1 MNFKEKTMTIKDAL
15 TEAINLLKKSNIE
28 NPIQQAKILLAS
40 VLQKGKE
47 YILINENE
55 ILSNEI
61 YNEFI
66 AKIEKLQKGIPLQYI
81 THIQEFMGMDFYV
94 DENVLIPQ
102 PDTEIL
108 VEEVLSIIE
117 KQESLSVLDMCTG
130 SGAIAVS
137 IAKNTNNCKVYA
149 VDISNTALE
158 VAKKN
163 AIRNE
168 VDEKIEFINSNMFEK
183 LDINKKFDIIVS
195 NPPYI
200 ETDTIKQLD
209 IQVQNEPKIALD
221 GGFDGLDF
229 YRNILANSK
238 KYLKEN
244 GTVAMEIGYNQG
256 ESVIDLFKT
265 QYENVYCK
273 KDLSGNDRVIIV
285 NNK

>member
-1 MNFKEKTMTIKDAL
+1 MTIKEAL
-15 TEAINLLKKSNIE
+15 TEAINILKKSNIE
-28 NPIQQAKILLAS
+28 NPIQQAKIVLAS
-40 VLQKGKE
+40 VLHKSKE
-47 YILINENE
+47 YIVINENE
-55 ILSNEI
+55 VLLNEI

-81 THIQEFMGMDFYV
+81 TNVQEFMGMDFYV

-108 VEEVLSIIE
+108 VEEVLNLIE
-117 KQESLSVLDMCTG
+117 KQENLSLLDMCTG

-163 AIRNE
+163 AIKNE

-200 ETDTIKQLD
+200 ETDTIKQLE

-221 GGFDGLDF
+221 GGIDGLDF

-238 KYLKEN
+238 RYLKQN
-244 GTVAMEIGYNQG
+244 GTIAMEIGYNQRK
-256 ESVIDLFKT
+256 SVTDLFKT
-265 QYENVYCK
+265 QYKNIYCK
-273 KDLSGNDRVIIV
+273 KDLAGNDRVVVCRGVIGKEYV
-285 NNK
+285 

>member
-1 MNFKEKTMTIKDAL
+1 MTIKDAL
-15 TEAINLLKKSNIE
+15 TEAINILKKSNIE
-28 NPIQQAKILLAS
+28 NPIQQAKIVLAS
-40 VLQKGKE
+40 VLQKNKE

-55 ILSNEI
+55 VLQNEV

-66 AKIEKLQKGIPLQYI
+66 AKIEKLQEGIPLQYI
-81 THIQEFMGMDFYV
+81 TNVQEFMGMDFYV

-108 VEEVLSIIE
+108 VEEVLNLIG

-200 ETDTIKQLD
+200 ETDIIKQLD

-256 ESVIDLFKT
+256 ESVTDLFKT

-273 KDLSGNDRVIIV
+273 KDLSGNDRVIV
-285 NNK
+285 CRN

>member
-1 MNFKEKTMTIKDAL
+1 MTIKDAL

-55 ILSNEI
+55 VLLNEI

-108 VEEVLSIIE
+108 VEEVLNLIG
-117 KQESLSVLDMCTG
+117 KQENLSLLDMCTG

-163 AIRNE
+163 AIKNG

-200 ETDTIKQLD
+200 ETDTIKQLE

-221 GGFDGLDF
+221 GGLDGLDF

-244 GTVAMEIGYNQG
+244 GTIAMEIGYNQG
-256 ESVIDLFKT
+256 KSVIDLFKT
-265 QYENVYCK
+265 QYKNIYCK
-273 KDLSGNDRVIIV
+273 KDLAGNDRVIV
-285 NNK
+285 CNAKL

>member
-1 MNFKEKTMTIKDAL
+1 MTIKDAL
-15 TEAINLLKKSNIE
+15 TEAINILKKSNIE
-28 NPIQQAKILLAS
+28 NPIQQAKIVLAS
-40 VLQKGKE
+40 VLQKNKE

-55 ILSNEI
+55 VLQNEF

-66 AKIEKLQKGIPLQYI
+66 TKIEKLQKGIPLQYI

-137 IAKNTNNCKVYA
+137 IAKNTNNCNVYA

-221 GGFDGLDF
+221 GGLDGLDF

-244 GTVAMEIGYNQG
+244 GTIAMEIGYNQG
-256 ESVIDLFKT
+256 KSVTDLFKT
-265 QYENVYCK
+265 QYKNVYCK
-273 KDLSGNDRVIIV
+273 KDLSGNDRVIV
-285 NNK
+285 CRN

>member
-1 MNFKEKTMTIKDAL
+1 MTIKDAL
-15 TEAINLLKKSNIE
+15 TKAINILKKSNIE
-28 NPIQQAKILLAS
+28 NSIQQAKILLAN
-40 VLQKGKE
+40 VLQTSKE

-61 YNEFI
+61 YKDFI
-66 AKIEKLQKGIPLQYI
+66 KKMESVAEGMPLQYI
-81 THIQEFMGMDFYV
+81 THIQEFMRMDFYV

-108 VEEVLSIIE
+108 VEDVLSIIGE
-117 KQESLSVLDMCTG
+117 QENLSLLDMCTG

-137 IAKNTNNCKVYA
+137 IAKNTNNCKIYA

-163 AIRNE
+163 AIKNG

-221 GGFDGLDF
+221 GGIDGLDF
-229 YRNILANSK
+229 YRNILANSR

-244 GTVAMEIGYNQG
+244 GTIAMEIGYNQRKA
-256 ESVIDLFKT
+256 VTDLFKT

-273 KDLSGNDRVIIV
+273 KDLSGKDRVIVCKNQI
-285 NNK
+285 NIL

>member
-1 MNFKEKTMTIKDAL
+1 MTIKDAL

-28 NPIQQAKILLAS
+28 NPIQQAKIVLAS

-55 ILSNEI
+55 VLLNEI

-81 THIQEFMGMDFYV
+81 THIQEFMEMDFYV

-244 GTVAMEIGYNQG
+244 GTIAMEIGYNQG

-273 KDLSGNDRVIIV
+273 KDLAGNDRVIV
-285 NNK
+285 CRN

>member
-1 MNFKEKTMTIKDAL
+1 MTIKDAL

-55 ILSNEI
+55 VLLNEI

-108 VEEVLSIIE
+108 VEEVLNLIG
-117 KQESLSVLDMCTG
+117 KQENLSLLDMCTG

-149 VDISNTALE
+149 VDISNSALE

-200 ETDTIKQLD
+200 ETDIIKQLD

-244 GTVAMEIGYNQG
+244 GTIAMEIGYNQRKA
-256 ESVIDLFKT
+256 VTDLFKT
-265 QYENVYCK
+265 QYKNIYCK
-273 KDLSGNDRVIIV
+273 KDLSGNDRVIV
-285 NNK
+285 CRN

>member
-1 MNFKEKTMTIKDAL
+1 MTIKEAL
-15 TEAINLLKKSNIE
+15 TEAINILKKSNIE
-28 NPIQQAKILLAS
+28 NPIQQAKIVLAS
-40 VLQKGKE
+40 LLQKSKE

-55 ILSNEI
+55 ILQKEV

-66 AKIEKLQKGIPLQYI
+66 AKIERLQKGIPLQYI
-81 THIQEFMGMDFYV
+81 TNVQEFMGMDFYV

-108 VEEVLSIIE
+108 VEEVLNLIE
-117 KQESLSVLDMCTG
+117 KQEKLSLLDMCTG

-163 AIRNE
+163 AIKNE

-200 ETDTIKQLD
+200 ETDTIKQLE

-221 GGFDGLDF
+221 GGVDGLDF

-238 KYLKEN
+238 RYLKQN
-244 GTVAMEIGYNQG
+244 GTIAMEIGYNQRKA
-256 ESVIDLFKT
+256 VTDLFET
-265 QYENVYCK
+265 QYKNIYCK
-273 KDLSGNDRVIIV
+273 KDLAGNDRVIV
-285 NNK
+285 CNAKL

>member
-1 MNFKEKTMTIKDAL
+1 MTIKDAL
-15 TEAINLLKKSNIE
+15 TKAINILKKSNIE
-28 NPIQQAKILLAS
+28 NPIQQAKIVLAS
-40 VLQKGKE
+40 VLQKSKE

-61 YNEFI
+61 YKDFI
-66 AKIEKLQKGIPLQYI
+66 KKIESAAEGMPLQYI

-108 VEEVLSIIE
+108 VENVLSIIGE
-117 KQESLSVLDMCTG
+117 QENLSVLDMCTG

-137 IAKNTNNCKVYA
+137 IAKNTNNCKIYA
-149 VDISNTALE
+149 VDISITALE

-163 AIRNE
+163 AIKNG
-168 VDEKIEFINSNMFEK
+168 VDEKIEFINSNMFENI
-183 LDINKKFDIIVS
+183 DINKKFDIIVS

-200 ETDTIKQLD
+200 ETDTIKQLE

-221 GGFDGLDF
+221 GGIDGLDF
-229 YRNILANSK
+229 YRNILANSR

-244 GTVAMEIGYNQG
+244 GTIAMEIGYNQRKA
-256 ESVIDLFKT
+256 VTDLFKT

-273 KDLSGNDRVIIV
+273 KDLSGNDRVIV
-285 NNK
+285 CRN

>member
-1 MNFKEKTMTIKDAL
+1 MTIKEAL
-15 TEAINLLKKSNIE
+15 TKAINLLKKSNIE
-28 NPIQQAKILLAS
+28 NPIQQAKIVLAS

-55 ILSNEI
+55 VLQNEF

-66 AKIEKLQKGIPLQYI
+66 TKIEKLQKGIPLQYI

-108 VEEVLSIIE
+108 VEEVLNLIG

-163 AIRNE
+163 AIKNG

-200 ETDTIKQLD
+200 ETDTIKQLE

-221 GGFDGLDF
+221 GGLDGLDF

-244 GTVAMEIGYNQG
+244 GTIAMEIGYNQG
-256 ESVIDLFKT
+256 KSVIDLFKT

-273 KDLSGNDRVIIV
+273 KDLSGNDRVIV
-285 NNK
+285 CRN

>member
-1 MNFKEKTMTIKDAL
+1 MTIKDAL

-28 NPIQQAKILLAS
+28 NPIQQAKILFAS
-40 VLQKGKE
+40 VLQKNKE

-55 ILSNEI
+55 VLLNEI

-108 VEEVLSIIE
+108 VEEVLNLIG
-117 KQESLSVLDMCTG
+117 KQENLSLLDMCTG

-256 ESVIDLFKT
+256 KSVIDLFKT
-265 QYENVYCK
+265 QYKNIYCK
-273 KDLSGNDRVIIV
+273 KDLAGNDRVIV
-285 NNK
+285 CNAKL

>member
-1 MNFKEKTMTIKDAL
+1 MTIKEAL
-15 TEAINLLKKSNIE
+15 TKAINLLKKSNIE
-28 NPIQQAKILLAS
+28 NPIQQAKIVLAS
-40 VLQKGKE
+40 VLKKEKE

-55 ILSNEI
+55 VLKNQV

-66 AKIEKLQKGIPLQYI
+66 VKTQKLQNGVPLQYI
-81 THIQEFMGMDFYV
+81 TNVQEFMGMEFFV
-94 DENVLIPQ
+94 DENVLIPR

-108 VEEVLSIIE
+108 VEDVLSIIG
-117 KQESLSVLDMCTG
+117 KQENLSVLDMCTG

-137 IAKNTNNCKVYA
+137 IAKNTNNCKIYA
-149 VDISNTALE
+149 VDISTTALE
-158 VAKKN
+158 VARKN
-163 AIRNE
+163 AIKNG
-168 VDEKIEFINSNMFEK
+168 VDEKIEFINSNMFENI
-183 LDINKKFDIIVS
+183 DINKKFDIIVS

-244 GTVAMEIGYNQG
+244 GTIAMEIGYNQRK
-256 ESVIDLFKT
+256 SVTDLFRT
-265 QYENVYCK
+265 QYKNIYCK
-273 KDLSGNDRVIIV
+273 KDLAGNDRVIV
-285 NNK
+285 CNAKL

>member
-1 MNFKEKTMTIKDAL
+1 MTIKDAL
-15 TEAINLLKKSNIE
+15 TKAINILKKSNIE
-28 NPIQQAKILLAS
+28 NPIQQAKIVLAS
-40 VLQKGKE
+40 VLQKSKE

-61 YNEFI
+61 YKDFI
-66 AKIEKLQKGIPLQYI
+66 KKIESVAEGMPLQYI

-108 VEEVLSIIE
+108 VENVLSIIGE
-117 KQESLSVLDMCTG
+117 QENLSLLDMCTG

-137 IAKNTNNCKVYA
+137 IAKNTNNCKIYA

-163 AIRNE
+163 AIKNG

-221 GGFDGLDF
+221 GGIDGLDF
-229 YRNILANSK
+229 YRNILANSR

-244 GTVAMEIGYNQG
+244 GTIAMEIGYNQRKA
-256 ESVIDLFKT
+256 VTDLFKT

-273 KDLSGNDRVIIV
+273 KDLSGKDRVIVCKNQI
-285 NNK
+285 NIL